1 MQILLV
7 FFLQGLQGLALN
19 LAHILQKMKLL
30 LQDLKIFA
38 RVLQEKIV
46 NNFLARFDQS
56 LARKL
61 CYNFFARFFISYKES
76 FNFSARLARYSARSC
91 KFCKKNTCKTWIFLQ
106 VVFYLERFHSFYN
119 IIVE

>member
-61 CYNFFARFFISYKES
+61 CYNFLQDFSYLTRKASILVQDLQDIVQDLASFARKIL
-76 FNFSARLARYSARSC
+76 ARLGYSC
-91 KFCKKNTCKTWIFLQ
+91 KLFFT
-106 VVFYLERFHSFYN
+106 
-119 IIVE
+119 